1 MTDRATERAVVKA
14 PPERCFAVATDFER
28 YPEWAADVKA
38 VEVLERDEAGR
49 GTKVAFRAA
58 AMGRSTTYTL
68 AYDYSG
74 APERLAWVQV
84 EADLTRRLDGEY
96 AFASAG
102 DGSTEVTYTLAV
114 DMVVPVPGFVKRR
127 AEGRIIA
134 TALREM
140 KARAEA
146 SSSASA

>member
-1 MTDRATERAVVKA
+1 MTDRASDCTAVRASL
-14 PPERCFAVATDFER
+14 ERCFAVATDFER

-38 VEVLERDEAGR
+38 VTVLERDEAGR

-74 APERLAWVQV
+74 APERLSWVQV
-84 EADLTRRLDGEY
+84 DGDLTRSLDGEY
-96 AFASAG
+96 AFVPS
-102 DGSTEVTYTLAV
+102 DGGTKVTYTLAV
-114 DMVVPVPGFVKRR
+114 DVVVPVPGFVKRR
-127 AEGRIIA
+127 AEGRIIT

-146 SSSASA
+146 SSSTSA

>member
-1 MTDRATERAVVKA
+1 MTDRATECAVVKA
-14 PPERCFAVATDFER
+14 PPEQCFAVATDFER

-49 GTKVAFRAA
+49 ATKVAFRAA
-58 AMGRSTTYTL
+58 AMGRSTRYTL
-68 AYDYSG
+68 AYDYTG
-74 APERLAWVQV
+74 APRRLSWTQV
-84 EADLTRRLDGEY
+84 EGDLTRSLDGEY
-96 AFASAG
+96 SFDPGA
-102 DGSTEVTYTLAV
+102 DGGTEVTYTLDV

-146 SSSASA
+146 SSATA

>member
-1 MTDRATERAVVKA
+1 MTDRASDCTAVRAS
-14 PPERCFAVATDFER
+14 PERCFAVATDFER

-38 VEVLERDEAGR
+38 VTVLERDEAGR

-74 APERLAWVQV
+74 APERLSWVQV
-84 EADLTRRLDGEY
+84 DGDLTRSLDGEY
-96 AFASAG
+96 AFVPS
-102 DGSTEVTYTLAV
+102 DGGTEVTYTLAV
-114 DMVVPVPGFVKRR
+114 DVVVPVPGFVKRR
-127 AEGRIIA
+127 AEGRIIT

-146 SSSASA
+146 SSSTSA